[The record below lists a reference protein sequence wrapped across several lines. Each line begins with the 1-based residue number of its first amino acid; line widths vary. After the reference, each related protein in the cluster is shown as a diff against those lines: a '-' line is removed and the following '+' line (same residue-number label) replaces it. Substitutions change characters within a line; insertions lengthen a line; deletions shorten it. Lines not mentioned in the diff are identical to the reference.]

1 MFCGIGE
8 YMEKM
13 KTRPDVELL
22 APAGSAAGLRAVIS
36 AGCDACYIG
45 GSKFGARAYAEN
57 PGEEELCD
65 LIDYAHIRG
74 VKVYLTVNTLLKEE
88 ELSELPEYIRP
99 YYERG
104 LDAVLVQD
112 FGVLRTVRSF
122 FPDLPL
128 HASTQMTVTGPQSA
142 SFLAEQG
149 ISRVVHARE
158 MTLDELRE
166 IHEKSGL
173 EVEAFIH
180 GALCVCYSGQCLLS
194 SQLGGRSGNRGRCA
208 QPCRLRY
215 ESKDGEGQRVKG
227 DLLSP
232 KDLCLLDRLPDLI
245 ESGVSSLK
253 IEGRMKQPEYAAGVV
268 SVYRKYL
275 DLYFEKGRQG
285 YTVKEADR
293 KILLTLF
300 NRDGFTDGY
309 LNRHNGPE
317 MMAFRR
323 NELSQAEEKRRADLY
338 AAFRE
343 KYVEKE
349 KKIPLEGTV
358 CVRCGCDLSL
368 RVTARAQN
376 EEYICTFD
384 QKAQKASA
392 RPLSAER
399 IKEQIGKTGETDFY
413 FEKLSVDTDGASFA
427 PMGALNQLRR
437 AALSGLREK
446 LLARFRRSS
455 MEAGARE
462 DGEQADKFAAKF
474 GADGEQADAFAEKF
488 REGMDLP
495 AGDSHESADPAAKKE
510 DGTSIFVRV
519 SAEDQLAAVLKNPDI
534 SGIYIDSMMLFDV
547 SGRSQSPVEKAE
559 RYVRRIVQTGK
570 EPWIALPYI
579 ERSGKCSVLYDSA
592 ERLFDVG
599 LKGFLAGSFESAAAL
614 IERGLA
620 RYVRTDA
627 GIYTW
632 NSEAKQFVREAG
644 ISLDTVPVELNRRE
658 IASRDNRG
666 SECIVYGHLPLMV
679 TAQCLKKNTSGCDK
693 GSRLLMMQDRKRRKF
708 PVKCVCVFCY
718 NILYNPVRL
727 SLLSEVNAL
736 TGAGID
742 SVRLVFTTESGE
754 ETEDLVKKAVMA
766 FKGGIPVGIEGEL
779 TKGQFNRGV
788 E

>member
-1 MFCGIGE
+1 
-8 YMEKM
+8 
-13 KTRPDVELL
+13 
-22 APAGSAAGLRAVIS
+22 
-36 AGCDACYIG
+36 
-45 GSKFGARAYAEN
+45 
-57 PGEEELCD
+57 
-65 LIDYAHIRG
+65 
-74 VKVYLTVNTLLKEE
+74 
-88 ELSELPEYIRP
+88 
-99 YYERG
+99 
-104 LDAVLVQD
+104 
-112 FGVLRTVRSF
+112 
-122 FPDLPL
+122 
-128 HASTQMTVTGPQSA
+128 
-142 SFLAEQG
+142 
-149 ISRVVHARE
+149 
-158 MTLDELRE
+158 
-166 IHEKSGL
+166 
-173 EVEAFIH
+173 
-180 GALCVCYSGQCLLS
+180 
-194 SQLGGRSGNRGRCA
+194 
-208 QPCRLRY
+208 
-215 ESKDGEGQRVKG
+215 GQRVKG

-285 YTVKEADR
+285 YAVKEADR
-293 KILLTLF
+293 KTLLTLF

-309 LNRHNGPE
+309 LSRHNGPE

-368 RVTARAQN
+368 RVSAREQN

-399 IKEQIGKTGETDFY
+399 ISEQIGKTGETDFY

-437 AALSGLREK
+437 AALSGLKEK
-446 LLARFRRSS
+446 MLARFRRSC
-455 MEAGARE
+455 MEAGAGA
-462 DGEQADKFAAKF
+462 DGAQADTFSKKF
-474 GADGEQADAFAEKF
+474 GADGAQADVFEEFFGEKT
-488 REGMDLP
+488 DLP
-495 AGDSHESADPAAKKE
+495 AGDPHKSADPASKKR
-510 DGTSIFVRV
+510 DGTCIFARI
-519 SAEDQLAAVLKNPDI
+519 STEEQLAAVLKDPDI

-547 SGRSQSPVEKAE
+547 SGGSQNPVERAE
-559 RYVRRIVQTGK
+559 RYVRRISQAGK
-570 EPWIALPYI
+570 EPWIALPCI
-579 ERSGKCSVLYDSA
+579 ERNGECDGLYDGA
-592 ERLFDVG
+592 DRLIDAG

-620 RYVRTDA
+620 RYVRADA

-632 NSEAKQFVREAG
+632 NSEAKEFVREAG
-644 ISLDTVPVELNRRE
+644 IVLDTVPVELNRRE

-693 GSRLLMMQDRKRRKF
+693 GSRLLMLQDRKRRKF
-708 PVKCVCVFCY
+708 PVKCACVFCY

-727 SLLSEVNAL
+727 SLLSEVRAL
-736 TGAGID
+736 AGAGID

-766 FKGGIPVGIEGEL
+766 FKGGIPVEIEGEL